1 MPSRKQ
7 KRRQQKLHRHEYE
20 EVYVDAEGN
29 ELAPEEAEEL
39 VAAQPARA
47 AKNAKAN
54 RSQPAQ
60 RGGRKIEPPSWR
72 RTARRGLL
80 FAPLMLITV
89 MLLGKDLSLGT
100 QIAQTVLLMTFFL
113 PFSYFMDS
121 LMWRSMQRRLAR
133 QGDKKP

>member
-29 ELAPEEAEEL
+29 ELAPEEAQEL

-47 AKNAKAN
+47 AKNGKAT
-54 RSQPAQ
+54 RSQPVQ

-89 MLLGKDLSLGT
+89 MLLGKNLSLGT
-100 QIAQTVLLMTFFL
+100 QIAQTVMLMAFFL

-121 LMWRSMQRRLAR
+121 MVWRSYQRRAE
-133 QGDKKP
+133 KKP